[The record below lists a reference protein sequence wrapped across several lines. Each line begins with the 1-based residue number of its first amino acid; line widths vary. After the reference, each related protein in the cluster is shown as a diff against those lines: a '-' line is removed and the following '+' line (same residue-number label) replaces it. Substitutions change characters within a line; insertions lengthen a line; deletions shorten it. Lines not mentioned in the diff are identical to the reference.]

1 MQFAEQ
7 KITTGKIP
15 SSLFLKF
22 LVTPGSIGRL
32 KSLLTTRPSDEM
44 SMIDYLERHAE
55 ERPDAIAIKFEDRQ
69 ISWGELNVPKPIKW
83 RITSNR
89 AV

>member
-7 KITTGKIP
+7 KITTGKY
-15 SSLFLKF
+15 LLRFLKF
-22 LVTPGSIGRL
+22 LVTPGSISRL

-69 ISWGELNVPKPIKW
+69 ISWGELNAKANQMAHYLSLIH
-83 RITSNR
+83 I
-89 AV
+89 

>member
-1 MQFAEQ
+1 MEFAEQ
-7 KITTGKIP
+7 KITTGKY
-15 SSLFLKF
+15 LLRFLKF

-55 ERPDAIAIKFEDRQ
+55 ERPDAIAIKFEDRH
-69 ISWGELNVPKPIKW
+69 ISWGELNAKA
-83 RITSNR
+83 NQM
-89 AV
+89 